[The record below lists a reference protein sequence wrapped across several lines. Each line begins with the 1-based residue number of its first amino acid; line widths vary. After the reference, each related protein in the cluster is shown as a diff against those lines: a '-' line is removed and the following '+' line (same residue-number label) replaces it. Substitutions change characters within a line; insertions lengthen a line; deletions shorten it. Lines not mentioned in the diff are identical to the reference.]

1 MGGLLEAVEALKTPT
16 GIIIFAIVV
25 AAAYLWYRWLFNEPK
40 EQESKEPESK

>member
-1 MGGLLEAVEALKTPT
+1 MGAILEGVEALRTPT

-40 EQESKEPESK
+40 ESESKESESK